1 LTVTSSS
8 RGRVQLSNGELPV
21 FKRTGLNEPA
31 PIQAKVGHWTNG
43 EAQTGC
49 TVILFDRPA
58 PAVVDVRGGAPG
70 TRETDL
76 LAPGRLVRSVDAI
89 LLTGGSAFGLAAADG
104 VMRYLQEQGRGVA
117 TPAGPVPIV
126 PTAVIYDLAVGRA
139 TAPDAE
145 SGRRAC
151 LAAVPIADLRRG
163 KVGAGTGATTGK
175 IYRTAIRRGGFGMA
189 TVTLAIGTVTALVV
203 VNAVGAVVGA
213 ETGIDVLSGDADRR
227 SELLDGLIEVGI
239 HEATTLGVVLVN
251 APVDESALVRC
262 AVSAH
267 DAFARCIR
275 PCHTIFD
282 GDLVFAVGLAGGA
295 PPPSD
300 VLRVTTATELAL
312 EQAVIDAVVA

>member
-1 LTVTSSS
+1 
-8 RGRVQLSNGELPV
+8 
-21 FKRTGLNEPA
+21 
-31 PIQAKVGHWTNG
+31 
-43 EAQTGC
+43 
-49 TVILFDRPA
+49 
-58 PAVVDVRGGAPG
+58 
-70 TRETDL
+70 
-76 LAPGRLVRSVDAI
+76 VRSVDAI

-104 VMRYLQEQGRGVA
+104 VMRLLQEQGRGVA

-151 LAAVPIADLRRG
+151 LAAGPIADLRRG

-175 IYRTAIRRGGFGMA
+175 IYRRAIRRGGIGMA
-189 TVTLAIGTVTALVV
+189 TVTLAIGSVTALVV
-203 VNAVGAVVGA
+203 VNAVGAVIGSD
-213 ETGIDVLSGDADRR
+213 TGVDVLSGEPDRR
-227 SELLDGLIEVGI
+227 SELLDGLVDVGA

-282 GDLVFAVGLAGGA
+282 GDLVFAVALAGGA
-295 PPPSD
+295 PSPSD
-300 VLRVTTATELAL
+300 VLRLTTATELAL
-312 EQAVIDAVVA
+312 EQAVIEAVIA